1 MVGKV
6 PALLSLGVT
15 FGLLLGG
22 VVVSLVKTRED
33 KATVEGDSPEQAATG
48 QTTAVKTCDTKQ
60 NSVS

>member
-22 VVVSLVKTRED
+22 VVVSLVKTRGD
-33 KATVEGDSPEQAATG
+33 KATVEAKLQHLPPEKSDDEQKEKDP
-48 QTTAVKTCDTKQ
+48 QLRV
-60 NSVS
+60 